1 MILMT
6 GTISLSKLLMEM
18 GFALMR
24 DSPRSWRG
32 SMELT
37 KLLNEMTRIVIIQ
50 INSNLSY

>member
-1 MILMT
+1 
-6 GTISLSKLLMEM
+6 MEM

-24 DSPRSWRG
+24 DSPRSWSG